1 MELQITQ
8 LVMPE
13 PIEFNYPELKA
24 WISDRCY
31 EYANRVYTDDDIKS
45 AKEDRAN
52 LNRLKNA
59 LNDRRIQIEK
69 EYMKPFTEFK
79 TQINEIIA
87 MLDEPAKLIDQRV
100 KEYEKA
106 KQDEKAKEIEAY
118 FDGIEN
124 KPEWL
129 KIEQIWN
136 IKWLNATKSMKSI
149 REEIN
154 LALEG
159 ISSDLAT
166 LAEIHDFGFEATEEY
181 KRTLDINKALSEG
194 MRLAEIQKRKEAEE
208 QRRREAEE
216 RIAAEREAAK
226 QRELQDA
233 MAAQAA
239 QMAPIEPADDPEM
252 VYPEPKAAM
261 WVSFRALMTTQQ
273 ALALKGFCDAQ
284 GIRLEP
290 VR

>member
-8 LVMPE
+8 LIMPE
-13 PIEFNYPELKA
+13 KIQFNYSELKA
-24 WISDRCY
+24 WIADRSH
-31 EYANRVYTDDDIKS
+31 EYSTIVYTDDDIGQ
-45 AKEDRAN
+45 AKEDRAD
-52 LNRLKNA
+52 LNRLKKA

-69 EYMKPFTEFK
+69 EYMKPFGEFK
-79 TQINEIIA
+79 AQINEIIG

-100 KEYEKA
+100 KEYEQA
-106 KQDEKAKEIEAY
+106 KKDEKAEEITAY
-118 FDGIEN
+118 FDGITE

-129 KIEQIWN
+129 KIGQIWN
-136 IKWLNATKSMKSI
+136 AKWLNATKSMKSI

-159 ISSDLAT
+159 IKGDLAT

-208 QRRREAEE
+208 QRRKELEE
-216 RIAAEREAAK
+216 QSRQLHEAAEQATESMQKLGEAVQSVRE
-226 QRELQDA
+226 QT
-233 MAAQAA
+233 
-239 QMAPIEPADDPEM
+239 DDPDLI
-252 VYPEPKAAM
+252 YPEPTQ
-261 WVSFRALMTTQQ
+261 WVSFRALVTMTQ
-273 ALALKGFCDAQ
+273 AKELKAFCDRL

>member
-8 LVMPE
+8 LIMPE
-13 PIEFNYPELKA
+13 EILFNYEPLKKE
-24 WISDRCY
+24 ISDRCNQ
-31 EYANRVYTDDDIKS
+31 YANIVYTDEDIGQ

-52 LNRLKNA
+52 LNRLKKA

-69 EYMKPFTEFK
+69 EYMKPFSKFK
-79 TQINEIIA
+79 GQINEIID

-106 KQDEKAKEIEAY
+106 KQDEKAAEITAY
-118 FDGIEN
+118 FEGIEE

-129 KIEQIWN
+129 KIGQLWN
-136 IKWLNATKSMKSI
+136 PKWLNATKSMKSI

-159 ISSDLAT
+159 IKEDLAT

-208 QRRREAEE
+208 QRRKEAEE
-216 RIAAEREAAK
+216 RIAAEREAER
-226 QRELQDA
+226 QRELNNA
-233 MAAQAA
+233 LEAQAA
-239 QMAPIEPADDPEM
+239 HQGMIEPADDPDM
-252 VYPEPKAAM
+252 IYPEPKM
-261 WVSFRALMTTQQ
+261 KLRFEVELTTPQAQ
-273 ALALKGFCDAQ
+273 ALRAFCDSH
-284 GIRLEP
+284 GIKLIRI
-290 VR
+290 

>member
-1 MELQITQ
+1 MELQISQ
-8 LVMPE
+8 LIMPE
-13 PIEFNYPELKA
+13 KITFNYSELKQ

-106 KQDEKAKEIEAY
+106 KQDEKAAEITAY
-118 FDGIEN
+118 FEGIEE

-129 KIEQIWN
+129 KIEQLWN
-136 IKWLNATKSMKSI
+136 TKWLNATKSMKSI

-159 ISSDLAT
+159 IKGDLAT

-208 QRRREAEE
+208 QRRKEAEE
-216 RIAAEREAAK
+216 RIAAEREAAR

-239 QMAPIEPADDPEM
+239 QMEPIEPVDDPEM
-252 VYPEPKAAM
+252 VYPEPDVAQ
-261 WVSFRALMTTQQ
+261 WVSFRALMTTMQ
-273 ALALKGFCDAQ
+273 AKALKGFCDAQ

>member
-1 MELQITQ
+1 MELQISQ
-8 LVMPE
+8 LIMPE
-13 PIEFNYPELKA
+13 KITFNYKELKL

-100 KEYEKA
+100 KEYEKT
-106 KQDEKAKEIEAY
+106 KQEEKTKEIEAF
-118 FDGIEN
+118 FDGIED
-124 KPEWL
+124 KPDWL
-129 KIEQIWN
+129 KIAQIWN
-136 IKWLNATKSMKSI
+136 PKWLNTTKSMKSI

-159 ISSDLAT
+159 INGDLAT

-216 RIAAEREAAK
+216 RIAAEREAAR
-226 QRELQDA
+226 QRE
-233 MAAQAA
+233 AQEV
-239 QMAPIEPADDPEM
+239 QMAQQAQTEPVDDPEL
-252 VYPEPKAAM
+252 VYPEPEEAK
-261 WVSFRALMTTQQ
+261 WVNFRALITTRQ
-273 ALALKGFCDAQ
+273 ARDLKNFCDSI
-284 GIRLEP
+284 GVRLEP